1 MPSRFETRFAAA
13 AVPQLERQFG
23 VTVIYCRGNHVSADM
38 TVRRSDRIYTT
49 IGAEY
54 GIEIKITMR
63 DFILPVAT
71 LLIDGDA
78 IEPKTGDRIIEGDE
92 VFEVQPPDEK
102 TPSAELQAG
111 GFQYLVHTKR
121 VE

>member
-1 MPSRFETRFAAA
+1 MVSRFESRWTRDAL
-13 AVPQLERQFG
+13 PILSREFG
-23 VTVIYCRGNHVSADM
+23 TAVIYCRGNHVSDEIIA
-38 TVRRSDRIYTT
+38 RRYDRKHKA

-54 GIEIKITMR
+54 GIEIRITMR
-63 DFILPVAT
+63 AYILTTST

-78 IEPKTGDRIIEGDE
+78 IEPKTGDRIIEGEE
-92 VFEVQPPDEK
+92 VFEVQPPDEQ

-111 GFQYLVHTKR
+111 GFEWIVHTKR